1 MPLCYDEID
10 MNAHQGKYTQQL
22 LSLPILENVDD
33 LSHALRLPKEVIL
46 KFSFNNDKYYHRV
59 EMKKKTGGIRHI
71 ESPLR
76 ELKAIQRWVLR
87 TILDKL
93 SPSVYAKGFVRGK
106 SILDN
111 AKPHEGNQYVLN
123 LDLQD
128 FFTNVKAS
136 HVYTLF
142 KNIGYNNNI
151 AFILT
156 SFCTK
161 GGYLPQGAP
170 TSPAL
175 SNLVCLRLDHR
186 ISTYCKKRAL
196 TYTRYADDLC
206 ISGNKILILQKASYL
221 IKDIICNEGFIIN
234 SKKEKFLGPKVR
246 REVTGLTVM
255 PKITISKK
263 NYCIYRKRIYDLV
276 RNNIPNKYEIIEGIL
291 SFVKSIDKDKEKKL
305 SIFYQKQKA
314 IIESAG
320 EVVDNSV

>member
-1 MPLCYDEID
+1 
-10 MNAHQGKYTQQL
+10 MNTHQGKYTQQL

-33 LSHALRLPKEVIL
+33 LSQSLRLPKEVIS
-46 KFSFNNDKYYHRV
+46 KFSFNNDRYYHRI
-59 EMKKKTGGIRHI
+59 EMEKKSGGIRHI
-71 ESPLR
+71 ESPLK

-87 TILDKL
+87 YILDKL
-93 SPSVYAKGFVRGK
+93 SPSSYAKGFVRKK

-123 LDLQD
+123 LDLKD
-128 FFTNVKAS
+128 FFTTVQAS

-161 GGYLPQGAP
+161 SGYLPQGAP

-221 IKDIICNEGFIIN
+221 IKDIICDEGFTIN

-246 REVTGLTVM
+246 REVTGLTVT

-263 NYCIYRKRIYDLV
+263 NYCLYRKRIYDLV
-276 RNNIPNKYEIIEGIL
+276 RTETPNKHEIIKGIL
-291 SFVKSIDKDKEKKL
+291 SFVRSIDKDKGKKL
-305 SIFYQKQKA
+305 SLFYQNQITLIA
-314 IIESAG
+314 DS
-320 EVVDNSV
+320 

>member
-1 MPLCYDEID
+1 
-10 MNAHQGKYTQQL
+10 MNTHQGKYTQQL

-33 LSHALRLPKEVIL
+33 LSQSLRLPKEVIS
-46 KFSFNNDKYYHRV
+46 KFSFNNDRYYHRI
-59 EMKKKTGGIRHI
+59 EMEKKSGGIRHI
-71 ESPLR
+71 ESPLK

-87 TILDKL
+87 YILDKL
-93 SPSVYAKGFVRGK
+93 SPSSYAKGFVRKK

-123 LDLQD
+123 LDLKD
-128 FFTNVKAS
+128 FFTTVQAS

-161 GGYLPQGAP
+161 SGYLPQGAP

-221 IKDIICNEGFIIN
+221 IKDIICDEGFTIN
-234 SKKEKFLGPKVR
+234 AKKEKFLGPKVR
-246 REVTGLTVM
+246 REVTSLTVT

-263 NYCIYRKRIYDLV
+263 NYCLYRKRIYDLV
-276 RNNIPNKYEIIEGIL
+276 RTETPNKHEIIKGIL
-291 SFVKSIDKDKEKKL
+291 SFVRSIDKDKGKKL
-305 SIFYQKQKA
+305 SVFYQNQITLIA
-314 IIESAG
+314 DS
-320 EVVDNSV
+320 

>member
-175 SNLVCLRLDHR
+175 FNLVCLRLDHR

-246 REVTGLTVM
+246 REVTGLTVT

>member
-1 MPLCYDEID
+1 M
-10 MNAHQGKYTQQL
+10 
-22 LSLPILENVDD
+22 DD

>member
-1 MPLCYDEID
+1 
-10 MNAHQGKYTQQL
+10 MNNHQGKYTQQL
-22 LSLPILENVDD
+22 LSLPILENLDD
-33 LSHALRLPKEVIL
+33 LSQSLRLPKEVIS
-46 KFSFNNDKYYHRV
+46 KFSVNNDRYYHRI

-71 ESPLR
+71 ESPLK

-87 TILDKL
+87 YILDKL
-93 SPSVYAKGFVRGK
+93 SPSVYAKGFVRNK

-128 FFTNVKAS
+128 FFTNIQAS
-136 HVYTLF
+136 HIYTLF

-221 IKDIICNEGFIIN
+221 IKDIICDEGFTIN
-234 SKKEKFLGPKVR
+234 VKKEKFLGPKVR
-246 REVTGLTVM
+246 REVTGLTVT

-263 NYCIYRKRIYDLV
+263 NYCLYRKRIYDLV
-276 RNNIPNKYEIIEGIL
+276 RTEIPNKHEIIKGIL
-291 SFVKSIDKDKEKKL
+291 SFVRSIDKDKGKKL
-305 SIFYQKQKA
+305 SVFYQSQIT
-314 IIESAG
+314 IIADS
-320 EVVDNSV
+320 

>member
-1 MPLCYDEID
+1 M
-10 MNAHQGKYTQQL
+10 
-22 LSLPILENVDD
+22 DD

-221 IKDIICNEGFIIN
+221 TKDIICNEGFIIN

-246 REVTGLTVM
+246 REVTGLTVT

>member
-1 MPLCYDEID
+1 
-10 MNAHQGKYTQQL
+10 MNTHQGKYTQQL

-33 LSHALRLPKEVIL
+33 LSQSLRLPKEVIS
-46 KFSFNNDKYYHRV
+46 KFSFNNDRYYHRI
-59 EMKKKTGGIRHI
+59 EMEKKSGGIRHI
-71 ESPLR
+71 ESPLK

-87 TILDKL
+87 YILDKL
-93 SPSVYAKGFVRGK
+93 SPSSYAKGFVRKK
-106 SILDN
+106 SILYN

-123 LDLQD
+123 LDLKD
-128 FFTNVKAS
+128 FFTTVQAS

-161 GGYLPQGAP
+161 SGYLPQGAP

-221 IKDIICNEGFIIN
+221 IKDIICDEGFTIN
-234 SKKEKFLGPKVR
+234 AKKEKFLGPKVR
-246 REVTGLTVM
+246 REVTGLTVT

-263 NYCIYRKRIYDLV
+263 NYCLYRKRIYDLV
-276 RNNIPNKYEIIEGIL
+276 RTETPNKHEIIKGIL
-291 SFVKSIDKDKEKKL
+291 SFVRSIDKDKGKKL
-305 SIFYQKQKA
+305 SVFYQNQITLIA
-314 IIESAG
+314 DS
-320 EVVDNSV
+320 

>member
-1 MPLCYDEID
+1 
-10 MNAHQGKYTQQL
+10 MNTHQGKYTQQL

-33 LSHALRLPKEVIL
+33 LSQSLRLPKEVIS
-46 KFSFNNDKYYHRV
+46 KFSFNNDRYYHRI
-59 EMKKKTGGIRHI
+59 EMEKKSGGIRHI
-71 ESPLR
+71 ESPLK

-87 TILDKL
+87 YILDKL
-93 SPSVYAKGFVRGK
+93 SPSSYAKGFVRKK

-123 LDLQD
+123 LDLKD
-128 FFTNVKAS
+128 FFTTVQAS

-161 GGYLPQGAP
+161 SGYLPQGAP

-221 IKDIICNEGFIIN
+221 IKDIICDEGFTIN

-246 REVTGLTVM
+246 REVTGLTVT

-263 NYCIYRKRIYDLV
+263 NYCLYRKRIYDLV
-276 RNNIPNKYEIIEGIL
+276 RTETPNKHEIIKGIL
-291 SFVKSIDKDKEKKL
+291 SFVRSIDKDKGKKL
-305 SIFYQKQKA
+305 SVFYQNQITLIA
-314 IIESAG
+314 DS
-320 EVVDNSV
+320 

>member
-1 MPLCYDEID
+1 
-10 MNAHQGKYTQQL
+10 MNNHQGKYTQQL
-22 LSLPILENVDD
+22 LSLPILENLDD
-33 LSHALRLPKEVIL
+33 LSQSLRLPKEVIS
-46 KFSFNNDKYYHRV
+46 KFSVNNDRYYHRI

-71 ESPLR
+71 ESPLK

-87 TILDKL
+87 YILDKL
-93 SPSVYAKGFVRGK
+93 SPSVYAKGFVRNK

-128 FFTNVKAS
+128 FFTNIQAS
-136 HVYTLF
+136 HIYTLF

-221 IKDIICNEGFIIN
+221 IKDIICDEGFTIN
-234 SKKEKFLGPKVR
+234 VKKEKFLGPKVR
-246 REVTGLTVM
+246 REVTGLTVT

-263 NYCIYRKRIYDLV
+263 NYCLYRKRIYDLV
-276 RNNIPNKYEIIEGIL
+276 RTEIPNKHEIIKGIL
-291 SFVKSIDKDKEKKL
+291 SFVRSIDKDKVKKL
-305 SIFYQKQKA
+305 SVFYQNQIT
-314 IIESAG
+314 IIADS
-320 EVVDNSV
+320 

>member
-111 AKPHEGNQYVLN
+111 AKPHEGNQYDLN

-246 REVTGLTVM
+246 REVTGLTVT

>member
-1 MPLCYDEID
+1 
-10 MNAHQGKYTQQL
+10 MNVHKGKYTQQL
-22 LSLPILENVDD
+22 LSLPILEDADD
-33 LSHALRLPKEVIL
+33 LSQSIRLPKEVIS
-46 KFSFNNDKYYHRV
+46 KFSVNNDRYYHRI
-59 EMKKKTGGIRHI
+59 EMKKKSGGIRHI
-71 ESPLR
+71 ESPIK

-87 TILDKL
+87 YILDKL
-93 SPSVYAKGFVRGK
+93 SPSVYAKGFVKNK
-106 SILDN
+106 SIFDN

-123 LDLQD
+123 IDLRD
-128 FFTNVKAS
+128 FFTNVQAS

-151 AFILT
+151 AFSLT

-186 ISTYCKKRAL
+186 VSTYCKKRAL
-196 TYTRYADDLC
+196 TYTRYADDIC

-221 IKDIICNEGFIIN
+221 IKDIINDEGFTVN

-246 REVTGLTVM
+246 REVTGLTVT

-276 RNNIPNKYEIIEGIL
+276 RTEIQNKHEIIQGII
-291 SFVKSIDKDKEKKL
+291 SFVRSIDKEKGKKL
-305 SIFYQKQKA
+305 FAFYDKQRSI
-314 IIESAG
+314 IM
-320 EVVDNSV
+320 DD

>member
-1 MPLCYDEID
+1 MHLYYDEIN
-10 MNAHQGKYTQQL
+10 MNTHQGKYTQQL

-33 LSHALRLPKEVIL
+33 LSQSLRLPKEVIS
-46 KFSFNNDKYYHRV
+46 KFSFNNDKYYHRI
-59 EMKKKTGGIRHI
+59 EMEKKSGGIRHI
-71 ESPLR
+71 ESPLK

-87 TILDKL
+87 YILDKL
-93 SPSVYAKGFVRGK
+93 SPSVYAKGFVRKK

-128 FFTNVKAS
+128 FFTNVQAS

-186 ISTYCKKRAL
+186 VSIYCKKRDL

-221 IKDIICNEGFIIN
+221 IKEIICDEGFTIN
-234 SKKEKFLGPKVR
+234 SKKEKLLGPRVR
-246 REVTGLTVM
+246 REVTGLTVT
-255 PKITISKK
+255 PRITISKN
-263 NYCIYRKRIYDLV
+263 NYCVYRKRIYDLV
-276 RNNIPNKYEIIEGIL
+276 RNEIPNKHEIIKGIL
-291 SFVKSIDKDKEKKL
+291 SFVRSIDKDKGKKL
-305 SIFYQKQKA
+305 SAFYQKQISLA
-314 IIESAG
+314 SI
-320 EVVDNSV
+320 

>member
-1 MPLCYDEID
+1 MHLYTDETN

-22 LSLPILENVDD
+22 LSLPILEDVDD
-33 LSHALRLPKEVIL
+33 LSQFIRLPKEIIS
-46 KFSFNNDKYYHRV
+46 KFSFNNHRYYHRI
-59 EMKKKTGGIRHI
+59 EMKKKSGGIRYI
-71 ESPLR
+71 ESPVK

-87 TILDKL
+87 SILDKL
-93 SPSVYAKGFVRGK
+93 SPSVYAKGFVRKK

-111 AKPHEGNQYVLN
+111 AKPHEGNQYILN
-123 LDLQD
+123 LDFQD
-128 FFTNVKAS
+128 FFTNVQAS

-161 GGYLPQGAP
+161 EGYLPQGAP

-186 ISTYCKKRAL
+186 LSTYCKKRAL

-206 ISGNKILILQKASYL
+206 ISGNKILILQKSSYL
-221 IKDIICNEGFIIN
+221 IKEIISDEGFTIN

-246 REVTGLTVM
+246 REVTGLTVT

-263 NYCIYRKRIYDLV
+263 DYCVYRKRIYDLV
-276 RNNIPNKYEIIEGIL
+276 RNEVSNKHEIIKGIL
-291 SFVKSIDKDKEKKL
+291 SFVRSIDKEKEKKL
-305 SIFYQKQKA
+305 STFYLKQIS
-314 IIESAG
+314 IIG
-320 EVVDNSV
+320 EN

>member
-1 MPLCYDEID
+1 

-234 SKKEKFLGPKVR
+234 SKKEK
-246 REVTGLTVM
+246 
-255 PKITISKK
+255 
-263 NYCIYRKRIYDLV
+263 
-276 RNNIPNKYEIIEGIL
+276 
-291 SFVKSIDKDKEKKL
+291 
-305 SIFYQKQKA
+305 
-314 IIESAG
+314 
-320 EVVDNSV
+320 

>member
-1 MPLCYDEID
+1 M
-10 MNAHQGKYTQQL
+10 
-22 LSLPILENVDD
+22 
-33 LSHALRLPKEVIL
+33 
-46 KFSFNNDKYYHRV
+46 
-59 EMKKKTGGIRHI
+59 
-71 ESPLR
+71 
-76 ELKAIQRWVLR
+76 
-87 TILDKL
+87 
-93 SPSVYAKGFVRGK
+93 
-106 SILDN
+106 
-111 AKPHEGNQYVLN
+111 N
-123 LDLQD
+123 LDLKD
-128 FFTNVKAS
+128 FFTSVQAS

-221 IKDIICNEGFIIN
+221 IKDIICDEGFTIN
-234 SKKEKFLGPKVR
+234 VKKEKFLGPKVR
-246 REVTGLTVM
+246 REVTGLTVT

-263 NYCIYRKRIYDLV
+263 NYCLYRKRIYDLV
-276 RNNIPNKYEIIEGIL
+276 RTENPNKHEIIKGIL
-291 SFVKSIDKDKEKKL
+291 SFVRSIDKDKGKKL
-305 SIFYQKQKA
+305 SIFYQSQITLLA
-314 IIESAG
+314 DS
-320 EVVDNSV
+320 

>member
-1 MPLCYDEID
+1 
-10 MNAHQGKYTQQL
+10 MNTHQGKYTQQL
-22 LSLPILENVDD
+22 LSLPILENVGD
-33 LSHALRLPKEVIL
+33 LSQSLRLPKEVIS
-46 KFSFNNDKYYHRV
+46 KFSFNNDRYYHRI
-59 EMKKKTGGIRHI
+59 EMEKKSGGIRHI
-71 ESPLR
+71 ESPLK

-87 TILDKL
+87 YILDKL
-93 SPSVYAKGFVRGK
+93 SPSVYAKGFVRKK
-106 SILDN
+106 SIFDN

-123 LDLQD
+123 LDLKD
-128 FFTNVKAS
+128 FFTSVQAS

-221 IKDIICNEGFIIN
+221 IKDIICDEGFTIN
-234 SKKEKFLGPKVR
+234 VKKEKFLGPKVR
-246 REVTGLTVM
+246 REVTGLTVT

-263 NYCIYRKRIYDLV
+263 NYCLYRKRIYDLV
-276 RNNIPNKYEIIEGIL
+276 RTETPNKHEIIKGIL
-291 SFVKSIDKDKEKKL
+291 SFVRSIDKDKGKKL
-305 SIFYQKQKA
+305 SIFYQSQITLLA
-314 IIESAG
+314 DS
-320 EVVDNSV
+320 

>member
-1 MPLCYDEID
+1 
-10 MNAHQGKYTQQL
+10 MNNHQGKYTQQL
-22 LSLPILENVDD
+22 LSLPILENLDD
-33 LSHALRLPKEVIL
+33 LSQSLRLPKEVIS
-46 KFSFNNDKYYHRV
+46 KFSVNNDRYYHRI

-71 ESPLR
+71 ESPLK

-87 TILDKL
+87 YILDKL
-93 SPSVYAKGFVRGK
+93 SPSVYAKGFVRNK

-128 FFTNVKAS
+128 FFTNIQAS
-136 HVYTLF
+136 HIYTLF

-221 IKDIICNEGFIIN
+221 IKDIICDEGFTIN
-234 SKKEKFLGPKVR
+234 IKKEKFLGPKVR
-246 REVTGLTVM
+246 REVTGLTVT

-263 NYCIYRKRIYDLV
+263 NYCLYRKRIYDLV
-276 RNNIPNKYEIIEGIL
+276 RTEIPNKHDIIKGIL
-291 SFVKSIDKDKEKKL
+291 SFVRSIDKDKGKKL
-305 SIFYQKQKA
+305 SVFYQSQIT
-314 IIESAG
+314 IIADS
-320 EVVDNSV
+320 

>member
-59 EMKKKTGGIRHI
+59 EIKKKTGGIRHI

-246 REVTGLTVM
+246 REVTGLTVT

>member
-1 MPLCYDEID
+1 
-10 MNAHQGKYTQQL
+10 MNTHQGKYTQQL

-33 LSHALRLPKEVIL
+33 LSQSLRLPKEVIS
-46 KFSFNNDKYYHRV
+46 KFSFNNDRYYHRI
-59 EMKKKTGGIRHI
+59 EMEKKSGGIRHI
-71 ESPLR
+71 ESPLK

-87 TILDKL
+87 YILDRL
-93 SPSVYAKGFVRGK
+93 SPSAYAKGFVRKK

-123 LDLQD
+123 LDLKD
-128 FFTNVKAS
+128 FFTTVQAS

-161 GGYLPQGAP
+161 SGYLPQGAP

-221 IKDIICNEGFIIN
+221 IKDIICDEGFTIN
-234 SKKEKFLGPKVR
+234 AKKEKFLGPKVR
-246 REVTGLTVM
+246 REVTGLTVT

-263 NYCIYRKRIYDLV
+263 NYCLYRKRIYDLV
-276 RNNIPNKYEIIEGIL
+276 RTEDPKNHEIIKGIL
-291 SFVKSIDKDKEKKL
+291 SFVRSIDKDKGKKL
-305 SIFYQKQKA
+305 SVFYQSQIT
-314 IIESAG
+314 IIAG
-320 EVVDNSV
+320 N

>member
-1 MPLCYDEID
+1 
-10 MNAHQGKYTQQL
+10 MNTHQGKYTQQL

-33 LSHALRLPKEVIL
+33 LSQSLRLPKEVIS
-46 KFSFNNDKYYHRV
+46 KFSFNNDRYYHRI
-59 EMKKKTGGIRHI
+59 EMEKKSGGIRHI
-71 ESPLR
+71 ESPLK

-87 TILDKL
+87 YILDKL
-93 SPSVYAKGFVRGK
+93 SPSSFAKGFVRKK

-123 LDLQD
+123 LDLKD
-128 FFTNVKAS
+128 FFTTVQAS

-161 GGYLPQGAP
+161 SGYLPQGAP

-221 IKDIICNEGFIIN
+221 IKDIICDEGFTIN

-246 REVTGLTVM
+246 REVTGLTVT

-263 NYCIYRKRIYDLV
+263 NYCLYRKRIYDLV
-276 RNNIPNKYEIIEGIL
+276 RTETPNKHEIIKGIL
-291 SFVKSIDKDKEKKL
+291 SFVRSIDKDKGKKTFFIL
-305 SIFYQKQKA
+305 SEPNY
-314 IIESAG
+314 SHCR
-320 EVVDNSV
+320 

>member
-1 MPLCYDEID
+1 
-10 MNAHQGKYTQQL
+10 MNTHQGKYTQQL

-33 LSHALRLPKEVIL
+33 LSHSLRLPKEVIS
-46 KFSFNNDKYYHRV
+46 KFSFNNDRYYHRI
-59 EMKKKTGGIRHI
+59 EMEKKSGGIRHI
-71 ESPLR
+71 ESPLK

-87 TILDKL
+87 YILDKL
-93 SPSVYAKGFVRGK
+93 SPSSYAKGFVRKK

-123 LDLQD
+123 LDLKD
-128 FFTNVKAS
+128 FFTTVQAS
-136 HVYTLF
+136 HIYTLF

-161 GGYLPQGAP
+161 SGYLPQGAP

-221 IKDIICNEGFIIN
+221 IKDIICDEGFTIN
-234 SKKEKFLGPKVR
+234 AKKEKFLGPKVR
-246 REVTGLTVM
+246 REVTGLTVT

-263 NYCIYRKRIYDLV
+263 NYCLYRKRIYDLV
-276 RNNIPNKYEIIEGIL
+276 RTETPNKHEIIKGIL
-291 SFVKSIDKDKEKKL
+291 SFVRSIDKDKGKKL
-305 SIFYQKQKA
+305 SVFYQNQITLIA
-314 IIESAG
+314 
-320 EVVDNSV
+320 DN

>member
-59 EMKKKTGGIRHI
+59 EMKKKTGAIRHI

-246 REVTGLTVM
+246 REVTGLTVT

>member
-1 MPLCYDEID
+1 
-10 MNAHQGKYTQQL
+10 MNTHQGKYTQQL

-33 LSHALRLPKEVIL
+33 LSQSLRLPKEVIS
-46 KFSFNNDKYYHRV
+46 KFSFNNDRYYHRI
-59 EMKKKTGGIRHI
+59 EMEKKSGGIRLI
-71 ESPLR
+71 ESPLK

-87 TILDKL
+87 YILDKL
-93 SPSVYAKGFVRGK
+93 SPSSYAKGFIRKK

-123 LDLQD
+123 LDLKD
-128 FFTNVKAS
+128 FFTSVQAS

-161 GGYLPQGAP
+161 SGYLPQGAP

-221 IKDIICNEGFIIN
+221 IKDIICDEGFTIN
-234 SKKEKFLGPKVR
+234 AKKEKFLGPKVR
-246 REVTGLTVM
+246 REVTGLTVT

-263 NYCIYRKRIYDLV
+263 NYCLYRKRIYDLV
-276 RNNIPNKYEIIEGIL
+276 RTETPNKHEIIKGIL
-291 SFVKSIDKDKEKKL
+291 SFVRSIDKDKGKKL
-305 SIFYQKQKA
+305 SVFYQNQITLIA
-314 IIESAG
+314 DS
-320 EVVDNSV
+320 

>member
-1 MPLCYDEID
+1 M
-10 MNAHQGKYTQQL
+10 
-22 LSLPILENVDD
+22 DD

-142 KNIGYNNNI
+142 KNIG
-151 AFILT
+151 
-156 SFCTK
+156 
-161 GGYLPQGAP
+161 
-170 TSPAL
+170 
-175 SNLVCLRLDHR
+175 
-186 ISTYCKKRAL
+186 
-196 TYTRYADDLC
+196 
-206 ISGNKILILQKASYL
+206 
-221 IKDIICNEGFIIN
+221 
-234 SKKEKFLGPKVR
+234 
-246 REVTGLTVM
+246 
-255 PKITISKK
+255 
-263 NYCIYRKRIYDLV
+263 
-276 RNNIPNKYEIIEGIL
+276 
-291 SFVKSIDKDKEKKL
+291 
-305 SIFYQKQKA
+305 
-314 IIESAG
+314 
-320 EVVDNSV
+320 

>member
-1 MPLCYDEID
+1 M
-10 MNAHQGKYTQQL
+10 
-22 LSLPILENVDD
+22 DD

-246 REVTGLTVM
+246 REVTGLTVT

-263 NYCIYRKRIYDLV
+263 N
-276 RNNIPNKYEIIEGIL
+276 
-291 SFVKSIDKDKEKKL
+291 
-305 SIFYQKQKA
+305 
-314 IIESAG
+314 
-320 EVVDNSV
+320 

>member
-1 MPLCYDEID
+1 
-10 MNAHQGKYTQQL
+10 
-22 LSLPILENVDD
+22 
-33 LSHALRLPKEVIL
+33 
-46 KFSFNNDKYYHRV
+46 
-59 EMKKKTGGIRHI
+59 
-71 ESPLR
+71 
-76 ELKAIQRWVLR
+76 AIQRWVLR
-87 TILDKL
+87 YILDKL
-93 SPSVYAKGFVRGK
+93 SPSSYAKGFVRKK

-123 LDLQD
+123 LDLKD
-128 FFTNVKAS
+128 FFTTVQAS
-136 HVYTLF
+136 HIYTLF

-161 GGYLPQGAP
+161 SGYLPQGAP

-221 IKDIICNEGFIIN
+221 IKDIICDEGFTIN
-234 SKKEKFLGPKVR
+234 AKKEKFLGPKVR
-246 REVTGLTVM
+246 REVTGLTVT

-263 NYCIYRKRIYDLV
+263 NYCLYRKRIYDLV
-276 RNNIPNKYEIIEGIL
+276 RTETPNKHEIIKGIL
-291 SFVKSIDKDKEKKL
+291 SFVRSIDKDKGKKL
-305 SIFYQKQKA
+305 SVFYQNQITLIA
-314 IIESAG
+314 
-320 EVVDNSV
+320 DN

>member
-1 MPLCYDEID
+1 MHFYYDEIN
-10 MNAHQGKYTQQL
+10 MNAHQGKYSQQL

-33 LSHALRLPKEVIL
+33 LSHALRLPKEVIS
-46 KFSFNNDKYYHRV
+46 KFSFNNDKYYHRI
-59 EMKKKTGGIRHI
+59 EMEKKSGGIRHI
-71 ESPLR
+71 ESPLK

-87 TILDKL
+87 YILDKL
-93 SPSVYAKGFVRGK
+93 SPSVYAKGFVRKK
-106 SILDN
+106 SIIDN

-221 IKDIICNEGFIIN
+221 IKDIICDEGFIIN

-246 REVTGLTVM
+246 REVTGLTVT
-255 PKITISKK
+255 PRITISKRD
-263 NYCIYRKRIYDLV
+263 YCIYRKRIYDLV
-276 RNNIPNKYEIIEGIL
+276 RNEIPNKNEIIAGVL
-291 SFVKSIDKDKEKKL
+291 SFVRSIDKDKGRKL
-305 SIFYQKQKA
+305 SEFYQKQNA
-314 IIESAG
+314 IIMD
-320 EVVDNSV
+320 V

>member
-1 MPLCYDEID
+1 
-10 MNAHQGKYTQQL
+10 MNTHQGKYTQQL

-33 LSHALRLPKEVIL
+33 LSQSLRLPKEVIS
-46 KFSFNNDKYYHRV
+46 KFSFNNDRYYHRI
-59 EMKKKTGGIRHI
+59 EMEKKSGGIRHI
-71 ESPLR
+71 ESPLK

-87 TILDKL
+87 YILDKL
-93 SPSVYAKGFVRGK
+93 SPSSFAKGFVRKK

-123 LDLQD
+123 LDLKD
-128 FFTNVKAS
+128 FFTTVQAS

-161 GGYLPQGAP
+161 SGYLPQGAP

-221 IKDIICNEGFIIN
+221 IKDIICDEGFTIN

-246 REVTGLTVM
+246 REVTGLTVT

-263 NYCIYRKRIYDLV
+263 NYCLYRKRIYDLV
-276 RNNIPNKYEIIEGIL
+276 RTETPNKHEIIKGIL
-291 SFVKSIDKDKEKKL
+291 SFVRSIDKDKGKKL
-305 SIFYQKQKA
+305 SLFYLNQITLIA
-314 IIESAG
+314 DS
-320 EVVDNSV
+320 

>member
-1 MPLCYDEID
+1 MT
-10 MNAHQGKYTQQL
+10 AHKGKYIQQL

-33 LSHALRLPKEVIL
+33 LSHSLRLPKEVVS
-46 KFSFNNDKYYHRV
+46 KFSFNNDKYYHRI
-59 EMKKKTGGIRHI
+59 EMKKKSGGIRYI
-71 ESPLR
+71 ESPFK

-87 TILDKL
+87 CILDKL
-93 SPSVYAKGFVRGK
+93 SPSIYAKGFVRKK
-106 SILDN
+106 SIFDN
-111 AKPHEGNQYVLN
+111 AKPHEGNQYILN
-123 LDLQD
+123 IDLKD

-156 SFCTK
+156 SFCSK

-206 ISGNKILILQKASYL
+206 ISGNKILILQKSSYL
-221 IKDIICNEGFIIN
+221 IKEVISDEGFSIN
-234 SKKEKFLGPKVR
+234 PRKEKLLGPKVR
-246 REVTGLTVM
+246 REITGLTVT
-255 PKITISKK
+255 PNITISKRH
-263 NYCIYRKRIYDLV
+263 YCVYRKRIYDLI
-276 RNNIPNKYEIIEGIL
+276 RNEISNKHEVIKGIL
-291 SFVKSIDKDKEKKL
+291 SFVGSIDKGKGNKL
-305 SIFYQKQKA
+305 SEFYQKQA
-314 IIESAG
+314 SVIIKIWP
-320 EVVDNSV
+320 

>member
-1 MPLCYDEID
+1 M
-10 MNAHQGKYTQQL
+10 
-22 LSLPILENVDD
+22 DD
-33 LSHALRLPKEVIL
+33 LSQSLRLPKEVIS
-46 KFSFNNDKYYHRV
+46 KFSFNNDRYYHRI
-59 EMKKKTGGIRHI
+59 EMEKKSGGIRHI
-71 ESPLR
+71 ESPLK

-87 TILDKL
+87 YILDKL
-93 SPSVYAKGFVRGK
+93 SPSSFAKGFVRKK

-123 LDLQD
+123 LDLKD
-128 FFTNVKAS
+128 FFTTVQAS

-161 GGYLPQGAP
+161 SGYLPQGAP

-221 IKDIICNEGFIIN
+221 IKDIICDEGFTIN

-246 REVTGLTVM
+246 REVTGLTVT

-263 NYCIYRKRIYDLV
+263 NYCLYRKRIYDLV
-276 RNNIPNKYEIIEGIL
+276 RTETQNKHEIIKGIL
-291 SFVKSIDKDKEKKL
+291 SFVRSIDKDKGKKL
-305 SIFYQKQKA
+305 SLFYQNQITLIA
-314 IIESAG
+314 DS
-320 EVVDNSV
+320 

>member
-1 MPLCYDEID
+1 
-10 MNAHQGKYTQQL
+10 MNTHQGKYTQQL

-33 LSHALRLPKEVIL
+33 LSQSLRLPKEVIS
-46 KFSFNNDKYYHRV
+46 KFSFNNDRYYHRI
-59 EMKKKTGGIRHI
+59 EMEKKSGGIRHI
-71 ESPLR
+71 ESPLK

-87 TILDKL
+87 YILDKL
-93 SPSVYAKGFVRGK
+93 SPSSYAKGFVRKK

-123 LDLQD
+123 LDLKD
-128 FFTNVKAS
+128 FFTTVQAS

-161 GGYLPQGAP
+161 SGYLPQGAP

-221 IKDIICNEGFIIN
+221 IKDIICDEGFTIN
-234 SKKEKFLGPKVR
+234 AKKEKFLGPKVR
-246 REVTGLTVM
+246 REVTGLTVT

-263 NYCIYRKRIYDLV
+263 NYCLYRKRIYDLV
-276 RNNIPNKYEIIEGIL
+276 RTETPDKHEIIKGIL
-291 SFVKSIDKDKEKKL
+291 SFVRSIDKDKGKKL
-305 SIFYQKQKA
+305 SVFYQNQITLIA
-314 IIESAG
+314 DS
-320 EVVDNSV
+320 

>member
-1 MPLCYDEID
+1 M
-10 MNAHQGKYTQQL
+10 
-22 LSLPILENVDD
+22 DD

-87 TILDKL
+87 TILEKL

-246 REVTGLTVM
+246 REVTGLTVT

>member
-1 MPLCYDEID
+1 
-10 MNAHQGKYTQQL
+10 MNTHQGKYTQQL

-33 LSHALRLPKEVIL
+33 LSQSLRLPKEVIS
-46 KFSFNNDKYYHRV
+46 KFSFNNDRYYHRI
-59 EMKKKTGGIRHI
+59 EMEKKSGGIRHI
-71 ESPLR
+71 ESPLK

-87 TILDKL
+87 YILDKL
-93 SPSVYAKGFVRGK
+93 SPSSYAKGFVRKK

-123 LDLQD
+123 LDLKD
-128 FFTNVKAS
+128 FFTTVQAS

-161 GGYLPQGAP
+161 SGYLPQGAP

-221 IKDIICNEGFIIN
+221 IKDIICDEGFTIN
-234 SKKEKFLGPKVR
+234 AKKEKFLGPKVR
-246 REVTGLTVM
+246 REVTGLTVT

-263 NYCIYRKRIYDLV
+263 NYCLYRKRIYDLV
-276 RNNIPNKYEIIEGIL
+276 RTGTPNKHEIIKGIL
-291 SFVKSIDKDKEKKL
+291 SFVRSIDKDKGKKL
-305 SIFYQKQKA
+305 SVFYQNQITLIA
-314 IIESAG
+314 DS
-320 EVVDNSV
+320 